1 MKNQTILEAL
11 SERILVI
18 DGAMGTQ
25 LQERQLTADDFGGA
39 EYEGCN
45 EYLVITRPD
54 VIEDVH
60 RAYLAAGADIVESNS
75 FGSTDIVL
83 AEYGLQDQVFELNRQ
98 AVLIARRACD
108 AFSTPEKP
116 RWVAGSMGPTTR
128 TISVTGGVTFPQ
140 LVEAF
145 RGQTLG
151 LLAGGVDLLLL
162 ETAQDT
168 LNLKAAA
175 EGIRLAFEVSGQRVP
190 LMISGT
196 IEATGTMLAGQGVEA
211 LYTSLAHLEDNLGL
225 ISIGLNCATG
235 PEFMT
240 DHLRTLSELACCHVS
255 VYPNA
260 GLPDENGCYAET
272 PDTLAAKLSRFVDE
286 GWLNI
291 VGGCCGTTP
300 AHIAAI
306 ARMVEGKA
314 PRRPATLRRRVVS
327 GIEAFVVEGDA
338 RPVLVGERINV
349 IGSRKFKNMIV
360 AEKFEEGS
368 EIARDQ
374 VKCGAQVIDVCVSN
388 PDRDEAADMTQLLA
402 FLPRKV
408 RVPVMIDSTD
418 CKVMELA
425 LQRLQGKCLINSINL
440 EDGEGRF
447 ASVAALLR
455 QYGGAVVVGCI
466 DEDRQNGMAVT
477 RERKLEIARRSY
489 HLLTEKYGIR
499 PEDLIFDPL
508 VFPVGSG
515 DANYIGSATETI
527 EGVRLITEAF
537 PQCSTILGISNV
549 SFGLPQ
555 AGREVLNSVFLHH
568 CVKAGLTYAIVNTEK
583 LERYATIPAEEL
595 ALAEDMIFW
604 RGDDPVAAFAAAFR
618 DKKPATHA
626 PAAELPLDERL
637 PLYIIEGTKNGLTAD
652 LDALLLRGDRP
663 LEIINGPLMAGM
675 AEVGRLF
682 NDNQLIVA
690 EVLQSAEAMKAAVTH
705 LQPYLEKNET
715 SCKGKM
721 LLATVKG
728 DVHDIG
734 KNLVEIILSNNGF
747 DVINLGIKV
756 GPEEL
761 IEAARREQPDFIGL
775 SGLLVKSAL
784 QMVTTAA
791 DLKAAGISV
800 PLMVGGAALSRTFA
814 DTRIAPEYGGPVL
827 YAKEAMTG
835 LELANRLSDPVER
848 VALLEEVAERQ
859 RVGGVGR
866 VGRVGGVG
874 GVDPTDQSDPTD
886 PTDPT
891 DQLSPPDFEPHV
903 LRDIPLSEISPYLNR
918 QMLYTKHLG
927 LTGSVEKLLAAG
939 DAKAT
944 RLHETVEAMLE
955 RVGRERLI
963 NPQALYRFYPA
974 NSDGND
980 LILFD
985 PSGSGDEAM
994 RFSFPRQAGGER
1006 LCVADFV
1013 RPLASGERDSLAL
1026 FVGSCG
1032 LGIREKAEAMKVAGD
1047 YLDSHLLQALALEMA
1062 EATAEFLHK
1071 RIRTSWGIVDDA
1083 ALSMK
1088 QIFDA
1093 EYQGIRVSF
1102 GYPACPELSDQ
1113 QKLFQL
1119 LKPEQLGV
1127 QLTDGDMMDPE
1138 ASVSALVFHHP
1149 GGRYFDVS
1157 R

>member
-1 MKNQTILEAL
+1 MTQNILEAL
-11 SERILVI
+11 AERILVI

-25 LQERQLTADDFGGA
+25 LQTYNLTADDFGGA

-45 EYLVITRPD
+45 EHLTLIRPD
-54 VIEDVH
+54 VIEGVH
-60 RAYLAAGADIVESNS
+60 RAYLAAGADIVETNT
-75 FGSTDIVL
+75 FGATDIVL

-98 AVLIARRACD
+98 AVLIARRACAD
-108 AFSTPEKP
+108 FATPEKP
-116 RWVAGSMGPTTR
+116 RWVAASMGPTTR
-128 TISVTGGVTFPQ
+128 TISVTGGVTFDQ
-140 LVEAF
+140 LVQAF

-175 EGIRLAFEVSGQRVP
+175 EGIRLAFAESGQRVP

-196 IEATGTMLAGQGVEA
+196 IEPTGTMLAGQGVEA
-211 LYTSLAHLEDNLGL
+211 LYVSLAHLEDSLGL

-240 DHLRTLSELACCHVS
+240 DHLRTLSELANCHVS

-260 GLPDENGCYAET
+260 GLPDENGNYAES
-272 PDTLAAKLSRFVDE
+272 PDSLAAKLSRFVDE

-306 ARMVEGKA
+306 SRMVAGKP
-314 PRRPATLRRRVVS
+314 PRRPAAIRRRVVS
-327 GIEAFVVEGDA
+327 GIESLVIENDA
-338 RPVLVGERINV
+338 RPLLVGERTNV

-360 AEKFEEGS
+360 AERFEEGA

-374 VKCGAQVIDVCVSN
+374 VKNGAQVIDICVAN
-388 PDRDEAADMTQLLA
+388 PDRNESSDMTRILE

-408 RVPVMIDSTD
+408 RAPIMIDSTD
-418 CKVMELA
+418 PQVMELA
-425 LQRLQGKCLINSINL
+425 LQRLQGKCLFNSINL
-440 EDGEGRF
+440 EDGESRF
-447 ASVAALLR
+447 AQVSDLIHR
-455 QYGGAVVVGCI
+455 YGGAVVVGCI
-466 DEDRQNGMAVT
+466 DEDPQHGMAVS
-477 RERKLEIARRSY
+477 RERKLAVARRSY
-489 HLLTEKYGIR
+489 DLLVNKYGLR

-515 DANYIGSATETI
+515 DAAYIGSAVETI
-527 EGVRLITEAF
+527 EGVRLITEEF
-537 PQCSTILGISNV
+537 PDCSTILGISNV

-555 AGREVLNSVFLHH
+555 PGREVLNAVFIHH
-568 CVKAGLTYAIVNTEK
+568 CVKAGLTYAIVNTEN
-583 LERYATIPAEEL
+583 LERYASIHPDEL
-595 ALAEDMIFW
+595 RLAEDLIFW
-604 RGDDPVAAFAAAFR
+604 RGEDPVAVFAAAFR
-618 DKKPATHA
+618 DKKPASHA

-637 PLYIIEGTKNGLTAD
+637 SLYIVEGVKNGLTAD
-652 LDALLLRGDRP
+652 LDAALARGDRP
-663 LEIINGPLMAGM
+663 LDIINGPLMAGM

-690 EVLQSAEAMKAAVTH
+690 EVLQSAEAMKAAVAH
-705 LQPYLEKNET
+705 LQQYLEKGE
-715 SCKGKM
+715 SSSKGKM

-747 DVINLGIKV
+747 EVVNLGIKV
-756 GPEEL
+756 GSETL

-791 DLKAAGISV
+791 DLKEAGIKV
-800 PLMVGGAALSRTFA
+800 PLMVGGAALSRNFA
-814 DTRIAPEYGGPVL
+814 DSRIAPAYGAPVL
-827 YAKEAMTG
+827 YAKDAMAG
-835 LELANRLSDPVER
+835 LELANRLFEPAER
-848 VALLEEVAERQ
+848 ATLLEELAQRQQAAVANRQ
-859 RVGGVGR
+859 TSLTS
-866 VGRVGGVG
+866 
-874 GVDPTDQSDPTD
+874 PTGQTSQNS
-886 PTDPT
+886 
-891 DQLSPPDFEPHV
+891 QLPEAPILQPPDFEKHI
-903 LRDIPLSEISPYLNR
+903 LRDIPLKQVLPFLNR

-927 LTGSVEKLLAAG
+927 LIGSVEKLLAAG
-939 DAKAT
+939 DEKALK
-944 RLHETVEAMLE
+944 LHGAVEEMLARIE
-955 RVGRERLI
+955 REGLI
-963 NPQALYRFYPA
+963 KPQALYRFYPV
-974 NSDGND
+974 NSEWNE

-985 PSGSGDEAM
+985 PSDQGSETM
-994 RFSFPRQAGGER
+994 RITFPRQAGGEQ

-1013 RPLASGERDSLAL
+1013 RPGAGALRDNMAL
-1026 FVGSCG
+1026 FVVSCG
-1032 LGIREKAEAMKVAGD
+1032 MGVRERSEAMKEAGD
-1047 YLDSHLLQALALEMA
+1047 YLNSHLLQALAIELA

-1071 RIRTSWGIVDDA
+1071 RIRTSWGIIDDP
-1083 ALSMK
+1083 ALGLK
-1088 QIFDA
+1088 QLFNA
-1093 EYQGIRVSF
+1093 EYHGIRVSF

-1113 QKLFQL
+1113 QKLFRL
-1119 LKPEQLGV
+1119 LEPEAIGV

-1149 GGRYFDVS
+1149 QGRYFDVS

>member
-1 MKNQTILEAL
+1 MNHSLLTAL

-25 LQERQLTADDFGGA
+25 LQSRQLTVDDFGGP

-45 EYLVITRPD
+45 EYLTFTRPD

-60 RAYLAAGADIVESNS
+60 RAYLAAGADIVESNT

-98 AVLIARRACD
+98 AAIIARRACA

-116 RWVAGSMGPTTR
+116 RWAAGSMGPTTR
-128 TISVTGGVTFPQ
+128 TISVTGGVTFDQ
-140 LVEAF
+140 LVQAF

-151 LLAGGVDLLLL
+151 LLAGGIDLLLL

-175 EGIRLAFEVSGQRVP
+175 EGIRLAFEESGQRVP

-196 IEATGTMLAGQGVEA
+196 IEPTGTMLAGQGVEA
-211 LYTSLAHLEDNLGL
+211 LYTSLAHLEESLGL

-260 GLPDENGCYAET
+260 GLPDENGCYAES
-272 PDTLAAKLSRFVDE
+272 PDSLAAKLSRFVDE

-306 ARMVEGKA
+306 AKMVAGRA

-327 GIEAFVVEGDA
+327 GIEALVIEDDA
-338 RPVLVGERINV
+338 RPVLVGERTNV

-360 AEKFEEGS
+360 AERFEEGA

-374 VKCGAQVIDVCVSN
+374 VKGGAQVIDICVAN
-388 PDRDEAADMTQLLA
+388 PDRDEASDMTRILE

-408 RVPVMIDSTD
+408 RAPIMIDSTD
-418 CKVMELA
+418 TKVVELA
-425 LQRLQGKCLINSINL
+425 LQRLQGKCLFNSINL
-440 EDGEGRF
+440 EDGEERF
-447 ASVAALLR
+447 AQVSDLIHR
-455 QYGGAVVVGCI
+455 YGGSVVVGCI
-466 DEDRQNGMAVT
+466 DEDPQHGMAVT
-477 RERKLEIARRSY
+477 RERKLAVAKRSY
-489 HLLTEKYGIR
+489 DLLVNKYGLR

-515 DANYIGSATETI
+515 DAAYIGSAVETI
-527 EGVRLITEAF
+527 EGVRLITEEF
-537 PQCSTILGISNV
+537 PLCSTILGISNV

-555 AGREVLNSVFLHH
+555 AGREVLNAVFIHH
-568 CVKAGLTYAIVNTEK
+568 CVKAGLTYAIVNTEN
-583 LERYATIPAEEL
+583 LERYASIHPEEL
-595 ALAEDMIFW
+595 RLADDLIFW
-604 RGDDPVAAFAAAFR
+604 RGADPVAAFAAAFR
-618 DKKPATHA
+618 DKKPVSHA

-637 PLYIIEGTKNGLTAD
+637 PLYIIDGVKNGLTAD
-652 LDALLLRGDRP
+652 LDAALERGDRP
-663 LEIINGPLMAGM
+663 LDIINGPLMAGM

-690 EVLQSAEAMKAAVTH
+690 EVLQSAEAMKAAVAH
-705 LQPYLEKNET
+705 LQQYLEKGET
-715 SCKGKM
+715 SSKGKM

-747 DVINLGIKV
+747 EVINLGIKV
-756 GPEEL
+756 GPEAL

-784 QMVTTAA
+784 QMITTAA
-791 DLKAAGISV
+791 DLKAAGINV
-800 PLMVGGAALSRTFA
+800 PLMVGGAALSRNFA
-814 DTRIAPEYGGPVL
+814 DSRIAPAYGAPVL
-827 YAKEAMTG
+827 YAKDAMAG
-835 LELANRLSDPVER
+835 LELANRLFDPVER
-848 VALLEEVAERQ
+848 PLLLAELAQRQ
-859 RVGGVGR
+859 QTAATGNAAPAAAVPAGGA
-866 VGRVGGVG
+866 
-874 GVDPTDQSDPTD
+874 SDVRSTVRYDAPLL
-886 PTDPT
+886 PA
-891 DQLSPPDFEPHV
+891 PDFDSHI
-903 LRDIPLSEISPYLNR
+903 LRDIPLKQVIPYLNR
-918 QMLYTKHLG
+918 QMLYTKHMG
-927 LTGSVEKLLAAG
+927 LIGSVEKLLAAG
-939 DAKAT
+939 DEKALK
-944 RLHETVEAMLE
+944 LHGAVEGMLARAE
-955 RVGRERLI
+955 REGLI
-963 NPQALYRFYPA
+963 RPQALYRFYPA
-974 NSDGND
+974 NSQGND

-985 PSGSGDEAM
+985 PANPEREIERIA
-994 RFSFPRQAGGER
+994 FPRQAAGER

-1013 RPLASGERDSLAL
+1013 RPLSGGVRDNLAL
-1026 FVGSCG
+1026 FVVTCG
-1032 LGIREKAEAMKVAGD
+1032 RGVRTTSEEMKGGGE
-1047 YLDSHLLQALALEMA
+1047 YLDSHLLQALALELA

-1071 RIRTSWGIVDDA
+1071 RVRTSWGIVDDP

-1088 QIFDA
+1088 QLFGA
-1093 EYQGIRVSF
+1093 EYHGIRVSF

-1113 QKLFQL
+1113 QKLFRL
-1119 LKPEQLGV
+1119 LGPESIGV

-1149 GGRYFDVS
+1149 QGRYFDVS

>member
-1 MKNQTILEAL
+1 MTQNIIAAL

-25 LQERQLTADDFGGA
+25 IQARNLTAEDFGGI

-45 EYLVITRPD
+45 EYLTITRPD

-60 RAYLAAGADIVESNS
+60 RAYLAAGADIIESNS

-98 AVLIARRACD
+98 AAMIARRACD
-108 AFSTPEKP
+108 AFATPGKP

-128 TISVTGGVTFPQ
+128 TISVTGGVTFTQ
-140 LVEAF
+140 LVQAF
-145 RGQTLG
+145 RGQALG
-151 LLAGGVDLLLL
+151 LLAGGVDLMLL

-175 EGIRLAFEVSGQRVP
+175 EGIRLAFDESGQQVP

-211 LYTSLAHLEDNLGL
+211 LYTSLAHLEDSLGL

-260 GLPDENGCYAET
+260 GLPDENGTYAES
-272 PDTLAAKLSRFVDE
+272 PASLAAKLSRFVDE

-306 ARMVEGKA
+306 ADMVSGKA
-314 PRRPATLRRRVVS
+314 PRRPSAVRRRVVS
-327 GIEAFVVEGDA
+327 GIEALTVEEDA
-338 RPVLVGERINV
+338 RPLLVGERTNV
-349 IGSRKFKNMIV
+349 IGSRSFKNMIV
-360 AEKFEEGS
+360 AERFEEGA

-374 VKCGAQVIDVCVSN
+374 VKGGAQVIDVCVAN
-388 PDRDEAADMTQLLA
+388 PDRDEAADMTRLLE
-402 FLPRKV
+402 FVPRKV
-408 RVPVMIDSTD
+408 RAPIMIDSTD
-418 CKVMELA
+418 PQVTELA

-440 EDGEGRF
+440 EDGEGKF
-447 ASVAALLR
+447 AQVSALLHR
-455 QYGGAVVVGCI
+455 YGGAVVVGCI
-466 DEDRQNGMAVT
+466 DEDPQHGMAVT
-477 RERKLEIARRSY
+477 RERKLAVARRSY
-489 HLLTEKYGIR
+489 DLLVNTYRLR

-515 DANYIGSATETI
+515 DAAYVGSAVETI
-527 EGVRLITEAF
+527 EGVRLITQEF
-537 PQCSTILGISNV
+537 PRCSTILGISNV

-555 AGREVLNSVFLHH
+555 AGREVLNAVFIYH
-568 CVKAGLTYAIVNTEK
+568 CVRAGLTYAIVNTEK
-583 LERYATIPAEEL
+583 LERYASIPPEEL
-595 ALAEDMIFW
+595 RLAEDLIFW

-618 DKKPATHA
+618 GKLKTVHA
-626 PAAELPLDERL
+626 PAADLPLEERL
-637 PLYIIEGTKNGLTAD
+637 ARYIVEGIKNGLTDD
-652 LDALLLRGDRP
+652 LDAVLARGDRP
-663 LEIINGPLMAGM
+663 LDIINGPLMSGM

-690 EVLQSAEAMKAAVTH
+690 EVLQSAEAMKTAVAH
-705 LQPYLEKNET
+705 LQPYLEKGE
-715 SCKGKM
+715 SSSKGKM

-747 DVINLGIKV
+747 QVVNLGIKV
-756 GPEEL
+756 GPEAL

-784 QMVTTAA
+784 QMETTAA
-791 DLKAAGISV
+791 DLKAAGIIV
-800 PLMVGGAALSRTFA
+800 PLMVGGAALSRNFA
-814 DTRIAPEYGGPVL
+814 DNRIAPAYGAPVL
-827 YAKEAMTG
+827 YAKDAMAG
-835 LELANRLSDPVER
+835 LELANRLFDPAER
-848 VALLEEVAERQ
+848 ELLLAETALRQQGTVAEKPATPAAAPATS
-859 RVGGVGR
+859 GGSSLNY
-866 VGRVGGVG
+866 
-874 GVDPTDQSDPTD
+874 DQPV
-886 PTDPT
+886 
-891 DQLSPPDFEPHV
+891 LAPPDFERHI
-903 LRDIPLSEISPYLNR
+903 LRDIPLKQVIPFLNR

-927 LTGSVEKLLAAG
+927 LVGSVEKLLATG
-939 DAKAT
+939 DDKAVK
-944 RLHETVEAMLE
+944 LHATVEEMLA
-955 RVGRERLI
+955 RVDREGLI
-963 NPQALYRFYPA
+963 QPQALYRFYPA

-985 PSGSGDEAM
+985 SAHSEQVSM
-994 RFSFPRQAGGER
+994 RISFPRQAAGER

-1013 RPLASGERDSLAL
+1013 RPASGGVLDNMAL
-1026 FVGSCG
+1026 FVVTCG
-1032 LGIREKAEAMKVAGD
+1032 RGVREKAEAMKEAGD
-1047 YLDSHLLQALALEMA
+1047 YLNSHLLQALALELA

-1071 RIRTSWGIVDDA
+1071 RIRTSWGIVDDP
-1083 ALSMK
+1083 ALTMK
-1088 QIFDA
+1088 QLLSAD
-1093 EYQGIRVSF
+1093 YHGIRVSF
-1102 GYPACPELSDQ
+1102 GYPACPELADQ
-1113 QKLFQL
+1113 QKLFRL
-1119 LKPEQLGV
+1119 LEPEVIGV
-1127 QLTDGDMMDPE
+1127 HLTEGDMMDPE

-1149 GGRYFDVS
+1149 QGRYFDVS

>member
-1 MKNQTILEAL
+1 MTQNILEAL
-11 SERILVI
+11 AERILVI

-25 LQERQLTADDFGGA
+25 LQTYNLTADDFGGA

-45 EYLVITRPD
+45 EHLTLIRPD
-54 VIEDVH
+54 VIEGVH
-60 RAYLAAGADIVESNS
+60 RAYLAAGADIVETNT
-75 FGSTDIVL
+75 FGATDIVL

-98 AVLIARRACD
+98 AVLIARRACAD
-108 AFSTPEKP
+108 FATPEKP
-116 RWVAGSMGPTTR
+116 RWVAASMGPTTR
-128 TISVTGGVTFPQ
+128 TISVTGGVTFDQ
-140 LVEAF
+140 LVQAF

-175 EGIRLAFEVSGQRVP
+175 EGIRLAFAESGQRVP

-196 IEATGTMLAGQGVEA
+196 IEPTGTMLAGQGVEA
-211 LYTSLAHLEDNLGL
+211 LYVSLAHLEDSLGL

-240 DHLRTLSELACCHVS
+240 DHLRTLSELANCHVS

-260 GLPDENGCYAET
+260 GLPDENGNYAES
-272 PDTLAAKLSRFVDE
+272 PDSLAAKLSRFVDE

-306 ARMVEGKA
+306 SRMVAGKP
-314 PRRPATLRRRVVS
+314 PRRPAAIRRRVVS
-327 GIEAFVVEGDA
+327 GIESLVIENDA
-338 RPVLVGERINV
+338 RPLLVGERTNV

-360 AEKFEEGS
+360 AERFEEGA

-374 VKCGAQVIDVCVSN
+374 VKNGAQVIDICVAN
-388 PDRDEAADMTQLLA
+388 PDRNESSDMTRILE

-408 RVPVMIDSTD
+408 RAPIMIDSTD
-418 CKVMELA
+418 PQVMELA
-425 LQRLQGKCLINSINL
+425 LQRLQGKCLFNSINL

-447 ASVAALLR
+447 AQVSDLINR
-455 QYGGAVVVGCI
+455 YGGAVVVGCI
-466 DEDRQNGMAVT
+466 DEDPLHGMAVS
-477 RERKLEIARRSY
+477 RERKLAVARRSY
-489 HLLTEKYGIR
+489 DLLVNKYGLR

-515 DANYIGSATETI
+515 DAAYIGSAVETI
-527 EGVRLITEAF
+527 EGVRLITEEF
-537 PQCSTILGISNV
+537 PDCSTILGISNV

-555 AGREVLNSVFLHH
+555 AGREVLNAVFIHH
-568 CVKAGLTYAIVNTEK
+568 CVKAGLTYAIVNTEN
-583 LERYATIPAEEL
+583 LQRYASIHPDEL
-595 ALAEDMIFW
+595 RLAEDLIFW
-604 RGDDPVAAFAAAFR
+604 RGEDQVAAFAAAFR
-618 DKKPATHA
+618 DKKPVSHA
-626 PAAELPLDERL
+626 PATELPLDERL
-637 PLYIIEGTKNGLTAD
+637 PLYIVEGVKNGLTAD
-652 LDALLLRGDRP
+652 LDAALSSGDRP
-663 LEIINGPLMAGM
+663 LDIINGPLMAGM

-690 EVLQSAEAMKAAVTH
+690 EVLQSAEAMKAAVAH
-705 LQPYLEKNET
+705 LQQYLEKGE
-715 SCKGKM
+715 SSSKGKM

-747 DVINLGIKV
+747 EVVNLGIKV
-756 GPEEL
+756 GPEAL

-791 DLKAAGISV
+791 DLKEAGINV
-800 PLMVGGAALSRTFA
+800 PLMVGGAALSRNFA
-814 DTRIAPEYGGPVL
+814 DSRIAPAYGAPVL
-827 YAKEAMTG
+827 YAKDAMAG
-835 LELANRLSDPVER
+835 LELANRLFEPAER
-848 VALLEEVAERQ
+848 ATLLEELAQRQQAAVANRQ
-859 RVGGVGR
+859 TSLTS
-866 VGRVGGVG
+866 
-874 GVDPTDQSDPTD
+874 PTGQTSQNS
-886 PTDPT
+886 
-891 DQLSPPDFEPHV
+891 QLPEAPILQPPDFEKHI
-903 LRDIPLSEISPYLNR
+903 LRDIPLKQVLPFLNR

-927 LTGSVEKLLAAG
+927 LIGSVEKLLAAG
-939 DAKAT
+939 DEKALK
-944 RLHETVEAMLE
+944 LHGAVEEMLARIE
-955 RVGRERLI
+955 REGLI
-963 NPQALYRFYPA
+963 KPQALYRFYPV
-974 NSDGND
+974 NSEWNE

-985 PSGSGDEAM
+985 PSDQGSETM
-994 RFSFPRQAGGER
+994 RITFPRQAGGEQ

-1013 RPLASGERDSLAL
+1013 RPGAGALRDNMAL
-1026 FVGSCG
+1026 FVVSCG
-1032 LGIREKAEAMKVAGD
+1032 MGVRERSEAMKEAGD
-1047 YLDSHLLQALALEMA
+1047 YLNSHLLQALAIELA

-1071 RIRTSWGIVDDA
+1071 RIRTSWGIIDDP
-1083 ALSMK
+1083 ALGLK
-1088 QIFDA
+1088 QLFNA
-1093 EYQGIRVSF
+1093 EYHGIRVSF

-1113 QKLFQL
+1113 QKLFRL
-1119 LKPEQLGV
+1119 LEPEAIGV

-1149 GGRYFDVS
+1149 QGRYFDVS

>member
-1 MKNQTILEAL
+1 MNQSIQAAL

-25 LQERQLTADDFGGA
+25 LQDRHLTAEDFGGPQF
-39 EYEGCN
+39 EGCN

-83 AEYGLQDQVFELNRQ
+83 AEYGLQDHVFELNRQ
-98 AVLIARRACD
+98 AALIARRACD
-108 AFSTPEKP
+108 AFSTPDKP

-128 TISVTGGVTFPQ
+128 TISVTGGVTFAQ

-175 EGIRLAFEVSGQRVP
+175 EGIRIAFEESGQNVP

-196 IEATGTMLAGQGVEA
+196 IEPTGTMLAGQGVEA
-211 LYTSLAHLEDNLGL
+211 LYTSLAHLEDSLGL

-240 DHLRTLSELACCHVS
+240 DHLRTLSELACCHIS

-260 GLPDENGCYAET
+260 GLPDEDGHYAES
-272 PDTLAAKLSRFVDE
+272 PDSLAAKLSRFVDE

-306 ARMVEGKA
+306 ARMVDGRQ
-314 PRRPATLRRRVVS
+314 PRRPSTVRRRTVS
-327 GIEAFVVEGDA
+327 GIEALCIEDDA
-338 RPVLVGERINV
+338 RPVLVGERTNV
-349 IGSRKFKNMIV
+349 IGSRKFKNMII
-360 AEKFEEGS
+360 AEKFEEGA

-374 VKCGAQVIDVCVSN
+374 IKGGAQVIDVCVAN

-408 RVPVMIDSTD
+408 RAPIMIDSTD
-418 CKVMELA
+418 ARVTELA
-425 LQRLQGKCLINSINL
+425 LQRLQGKCLLNSINL
-440 EDGEGRF
+440 EDGEERF
-447 ASVAALLR
+447 AQIAPLLR
-455 QYGGAVVVGCI
+455 HYGGAVVVGCI
-466 DEDRQNGMAVT
+466 DEDPQHGMAVT
-477 RERKLEIARRSY
+477 RERKLAVARRSY
-489 HLLTEKYGIR
+489 DLLTGTYGLR

-515 DANYIGSATETI
+515 DANYIGSARETI
-527 EGVRLITEAF
+527 EGVRLIAEAF
-537 PQCSTILGISNV
+537 PESNTILGISNV
-549 SFGLPQ
+549 SFGLPP
-555 AGREVLNSVFLHH
+555 AGREVLNAVFLHH

-583 LERYATIPAEEL
+583 LERYASIPDAERI
-595 ALAEDMIFW
+595 LAEDLIFW

-618 DKKPATHA
+618 DKKPVSHA
-626 PAAELPLDERL
+626 PTAELPLDDRV

-652 LDALLLRGDRP
+652 LDALLARGDKP

-690 EVLQSAEAMKAAVTH
+690 EVLQSAEAMKAAVAH
-705 LQPYLEKNET
+705 LEPRLEKNES

-747 DVINLGIKV
+747 KVINLGIKV
-756 GPEEL
+756 GPEAL
-761 IEAARREQPDFIGL
+761 IEAARQEQPDFIGL

-784 QMVTTAA
+784 QMAITAA

-800 PLMVGGAALSRTFA
+800 PLMVGGAALSRMFA

-827 YAKEAMTG
+827 YAKEAMSG
-835 LELANRLSDPVER
+835 LELANRLSNPTER
-848 VALLEEVAERQ
+848 GTLLEEVNQSQKAAVAAREARAPIPVAGAAQ
-859 RVGGVGR
+859 TGRSALRV
-866 VGRVGGVG
+866 
-874 GVDPTDQSDPTD
+874 DTEIPAA
-886 PTDPT
+886 
-891 DQLSPPDFEPHV
+891 PDYEPH
-903 LRDIPLSEISPYLNR
+903 LLKDIPLAHIVPYLNR

-939 DAKAT
+939 DPKALK
-944 RLHETVEAMLE
+944 LHEAVNGMLE
-955 RVGRERLI
+955 RVERKGLI
-963 NPQALYRFYPA
+963 RPQALYRFYPA
-974 NSDGND
+974 NSDGNN

-985 PSGSGDEAM
+985 PAGSGAEVM
-994 RFSFPRQAGGER
+994 RFSFPRQSGGER

-1013 RPLASGERDSLAL
+1013 RPLDSGEQDNFAL
-1026 FVGSCG
+1026 FVVSCG
-1032 LGIREKAEAMKVAGD
+1032 QGVRETAEALKNAGE
-1047 YLDSHLLQALALEMA
+1047 YLDSHLLQALALESA

-1071 RIRTSWGIVDDA
+1071 RIRTSWGIVDDP

-1088 QIFDA
+1088 QLFNAD
-1093 EYQGIRVSF
+1093 YHGIRVSF

-1113 QKLFQL
+1113 EKLFQL
-1119 LKPEQLGV
+1119 LKPEQINV
-1127 QLTDGDMMDPE
+1127 QLTEGDMMDPE

-1149 GGRYFDVS
+1149 QGRYFDVL

>member
-1 MKNQTILEAL
+1 MTQSILTAL
-11 SERILVI
+11 AERILVI

-25 LQERQLTADDFGGA
+25 IQARNLTAADFGGA

-45 EYLVITRPD
+45 EYLTITRPD

-83 AEYGLQDQVFELNRQ
+83 AEYGLQDRVFELNRQ
-98 AVLIARRACD
+98 AVQVARRACD
-108 AFSTPEKP
+108 AFSTPDKP

-128 TISVTGGVTFPQ
+128 TISVTGGVTFDQ
-140 LVEAF
+140 LVQAF

-175 EGIRLAFEVSGQRVP
+175 EGIRLAFEESGQRVP

-211 LYTSLAHLEDNLGL
+211 LYTSLAHLEDHLGL

-240 DHLRTLSELACCHVS
+240 DHLRTLSDLASCHIS

-260 GLPDENGCYAET
+260 GLPDENGNYAES
-272 PDTLAAKLSRFVDE
+272 PASLAAKLSRFVDE

-306 ARMVEGKA
+306 ADMVAGRA
-314 PRRPATLRRRVVS
+314 PRRPSALRRRAVS
-327 GIEAFVVEGDA
+327 GIEALTVEEDA
-338 RPVLVGERINV
+338 RPLLVGERTNV

-360 AEKFEEGS
+360 AERFEEGA

-374 VKCGAQVIDVCVSN
+374 VRGGAQVIDVCVAN
-388 PDRDEAADMTQLLA
+388 PDRDEAADMTRLLE
-402 FLPRKV
+402 FVPRKV
-408 RVPVMIDSTD
+408 RAPIMIDSTD
-418 CKVMELA
+418 PKVTELA
-425 LQRLQGKCLINSINL
+425 LQRLQGKCLLNSINL
-440 EDGEGRF
+440 EDGEGKF
-447 ASVAALLR
+447 AVVSELLHR
-455 QYGGAVVVGCI
+455 YGGSVVVGCI
-466 DEDRQNGMAVT
+466 DEDPQHGMAVT
-477 RERKLEIARRSY
+477 RERKLAVARRSY
-489 HLLTEKYGIR
+489 DLLVNKYGLR

-515 DANYIGSATETI
+515 DAAYIGSAVETI
-527 EGVRLITEAF
+527 EGVRLITQEF
-537 PQCSTILGISNV
+537 PESSTILGISNV

-555 AGREVLNSVFLHH
+555 AGREVLNAVFIHH

-583 LERYATIPAEEL
+583 LERYASIPPEEL
-595 ALAEDMIFW
+595 KLAEDLIFW
-604 RGDDPVAAFAAAFR
+604 SGDDPVAAFAAAFR
-618 DKKPATHA
+618 DKQQAVRA
-626 PAAELPLDERL
+626 PAADLPLDERL
-637 PLYIIEGTKNGLTAD
+637 SRYIVEGIKNGLTYD
-652 LDALLLRGDRP
+652 LDTVLARGDKP
-663 LEIINGPLMAGM
+663 LDIINGPLMAGM

-690 EVLQSAEAMKAAVTH
+690 EVLQSAEAMKAAVAH
-705 LQPYLEKNET
+705 LQPHLEKGE
-715 SCKGKM
+715 SSSKGKM

-747 DVINLGIKV
+747 DVVNLGIKV
-756 GPEEL
+756 GSETL

-784 QMVTTAA
+784 QMETTAA
-791 DLKAAGISV
+791 DLKAAGITV
-800 PLMVGGAALSRTFA
+800 PLMVGGAALSRAFA
-814 DTRIAPEYGGPVL
+814 DSRIAPAYGAPVL
-827 YAKEAMTG
+827 YAKDAMAG
-835 LELANRLSDPVER
+835 LELAGRLFDP
-848 VALLEEVAERQ
+848 AERELLLAETIQ
-859 RVGGVGR
+859 RQQGTPIVKTVGTSTVSTA
-866 VGRVGGVG
+866 GGSSL
-874 GVDPTDQSDPTD
+874 TYDQPV
-886 PTDPT
+886 
-891 DQLSPPDFEPHV
+891 LAPPDFEPHI
-903 LRDIPLSEISPYLNR
+903 LRDIPLKQVIPFLNR

-939 DAKAT
+939 DEKAVK
-944 RLHETVEAMLE
+944 LHTTVEEMLARVE
-955 RVGRERLI
+955 REGLI
-963 NPQALYRFYPA
+963 RPQALYRFYPA
-974 NSDGND
+974 GSAGNE
-980 LILFD
+980 LILHD
-985 PSGSGDEAM
+985 GTAETM
-994 RFSFPRQAGGER
+994 RIGFPRQAGGDR

-1013 RPLASGERDSLAL
+1013 RPLSAGERDNMAL
-1026 FVGSCG
+1026 FVVTCG
-1032 LGIREKAEAMKVAGD
+1032 RGVREKAEEMKEAGD
-1047 YLDSHLLQALALEMA
+1047 YLNSHLLQALALELA

-1071 RIRTSWGIVDDA
+1071 RIRTSCGIVDDP
-1083 ALSMK
+1083 ALTMK
-1088 QIFDA
+1088 QIFNA
-1093 EYQGIRVSF
+1093 EYRGIRVSF

-1113 QKLFQL
+1113 RKLFAL
-1119 LKPEQLGV
+1119 LEPETIGV
-1127 QLTDGDMMDPE
+1127 RLTDGDMMDPE
-1138 ASVSALVFHHP
+1138 ASVSALVFQHP
-1149 GGRYFDVS
+1149 QGRYFDVT

>member
-1 MKNQTILEAL
+1 MNHSLLTAL

-25 LQERQLTADDFGGA
+25 LQSRQLTVDDFGGP

-45 EYLVITRPD
+45 EYLTFTRPD

-60 RAYLAAGADIVESNS
+60 RAYLAAGADIVESNT

-98 AVLIARRACD
+98 AAIIARRACA

-116 RWVAGSMGPTTR
+116 RWAAGSMGPTTR
-128 TISVTGGVTFPQ
+128 TISVTGGVTFDQ
-140 LVEAF
+140 LVQAF

-151 LLAGGVDLLLL
+151 LLAGGIDLLLL

-175 EGIRLAFEVSGQRVP
+175 EGIRLAFEESGQRVP

-196 IEATGTMLAGQGVEA
+196 IEPTGTMLAGQGVEA
-211 LYTSLAHLEDNLGL
+211 LYTSLAHLEESLGL

-260 GLPDENGCYAET
+260 GLPDENGCYAES
-272 PDTLAAKLSRFVDE
+272 PDSLAAKLSRFVDE

-306 ARMVEGKA
+306 AKMVAGRA

-327 GIEAFVVEGDA
+327 GIEALVIEDDA
-338 RPVLVGERINV
+338 RPVLVGERTNV

-360 AEKFEEGS
+360 AERFEEGA

-374 VKCGAQVIDVCVSN
+374 VKGGAQVIDICVAN
-388 PDRDEAADMTQLLA
+388 PDRDEASDMTRILE

-408 RVPVMIDSTD
+408 RAPIMIDSTD
-418 CKVMELA
+418 TKVVELA
-425 LQRLQGKCLINSINL
+425 LQRLQGKCLFNSINL
-440 EDGEGRF
+440 EDGEERF
-447 ASVAALLR
+447 AQVSDLIHR
-455 QYGGAVVVGCI
+455 YGGSVVVGCI
-466 DEDRQNGMAVT
+466 DEDPQHGMAVT
-477 RERKLEIARRSY
+477 RERKLAVAKRSY
-489 HLLTEKYGIR
+489 DLLVNKYGLR

-515 DANYIGSATETI
+515 DAAYIGSAVETI
-527 EGVRLITEAF
+527 EGVRLITEEF
-537 PQCSTILGISNV
+537 PLCSTILGISNV

-555 AGREVLNSVFLHH
+555 AGREVLNAVFIHH
-568 CVKAGLTYAIVNTEK
+568 CVKAGLTYAIVNTEN
-583 LERYATIPAEEL
+583 LERYASIHPEEL
-595 ALAEDMIFW
+595 RLADDLIFW
-604 RGDDPVAAFAAAFR
+604 RGADPVAAFAAAFR
-618 DKKPATHA
+618 DKKPVSHA

-637 PLYIIEGTKNGLTAD
+637 PLYIIDGVKNGLTAD
-652 LDALLLRGDRP
+652 LDAALERGDRP
-663 LEIINGPLMAGM
+663 LDIINGPLMAGM

-690 EVLQSAEAMKAAVTH
+690 EVLQSAEAMKAAVAH
-705 LQPYLEKNET
+705 LQQYLEKGET
-715 SCKGKM
+715 SSKGKM

-747 DVINLGIKV
+747 EVINLGIKV
-756 GPEEL
+756 GPEAL

-784 QMVTTAA
+784 QMITTAA
-791 DLKAAGISV
+791 DLKAAGINV

-814 DTRIAPEYGGPVL
+814 DSRIAPAYGAPVL
-827 YAKEAMTG
+827 YAKDAMAG
-835 LELANRLSDPVER
+835 LELANRLFDPIERPLLLAELVQRQQTAATGNAAPAAAVPAGGASDVRSTVRYDAP
-848 VALLEEVAERQ
+848 LLPA
-859 RVGGVGR
+859 
-866 VGRVGGVG
+866 
-874 GVDPTDQSDPTD
+874 
-886 PTDPT
+886 
-891 DQLSPPDFEPHV
+891 PDFDSHI
-903 LRDIPLSEISPYLNR
+903 LRDIPLKQVIPYLNR
-918 QMLYTKHLG
+918 QMLYTKHMG
-927 LTGSVEKLLAAG
+927 LIGSVEKLLAAG
-939 DAKAT
+939 DEKALK
-944 RLHETVEAMLE
+944 LHGAVEGMLARAE
-955 RVGRERLI
+955 REGLI
-963 NPQALYRFYPA
+963 RPQALYRFYPA
-974 NSDGND
+974 NSQGND

-985 PSGSGDEAM
+985 PANPEREIERIA
-994 RFSFPRQAGGER
+994 FPRQAAGER

-1013 RPLASGERDSLAL
+1013 RPLSGGVRDNLAL
-1026 FVGSCG
+1026 FVVTCG
-1032 LGIREKAEAMKVAGD
+1032 RGVRATSEEMKGGGE
-1047 YLDSHLLQALALEMA
+1047 YLDSHLLQALALELA

-1071 RIRTSWGIVDDA
+1071 RVRTSWGIVDDP

-1088 QIFDA
+1088 QLFGA
-1093 EYQGIRVSF
+1093 EYHGIRVSF

-1113 QKLFQL
+1113 QKLFRL
-1119 LKPEQLGV
+1119 LGPESIGV

-1149 GGRYFDVS
+1149 QGRYFDVS

>member
-1 MKNQTILEAL
+1 MNQSILAAL
-11 SERILVI
+11 AERILVI

-25 LQERQLTADDFGGA
+25 LQARNLTAEDFGGA

-45 EYLVITRPD
+45 EYLVLTRPD

-83 AEYGLQDQVFELNRQ
+83 AEYGLQDRVFELNRQ
-98 AVLIARRACD
+98 AALIARRACD
-108 AFSTPEKP
+108 EFSTPDKP

-128 TISVTGGVTFPQ
+128 TISVTGGVTFTQ
-140 LVEAF
+140 LVQAF

-175 EGIRLAFEVSGQRVP
+175 EGIRLAFAEYGQRVP

-196 IEATGTMLAGQGVEA
+196 IEPTGTMLAGQGVEA
-211 LYTSLAHLEDNLGL
+211 LYTSLAHLEDHLGL

-260 GLPDENGCYAET
+260 GLPDENGHYAES
-272 PDTLAAKLSRFVDE
+272 PDSLAAKLSRFVDE

-306 ARMVEGKA
+306 ARMIAGKP
-314 PRRPATLRRRVVS
+314 PRRPATTRRCAVA
-327 GIEAFVVEGDA
+327 GIEVLVIEDDA
-338 RPVLVGERINV
+338 RPVLVGERTNV

-360 AEKFEEGS
+360 AERFEEGA

-374 VKCGAQVIDVCVSN
+374 VKGGAQVIDVCVAN
-388 PDRDEAADMTQLLA
+388 PDRDEAADMERLLY

-408 RVPVMIDSTD
+408 RAPIMIDSTD
-418 CKVMELA
+418 PKVMELA
-425 LQRLQGKCLINSINL
+425 LQRLQGKCLFNSINL

-447 ASVAALLR
+447 ALVSELIHR
-455 QYGGAVVVGCI
+455 YGGSVVVGCI
-466 DEDRQNGMAVT
+466 DEDPQHGMAVT
-477 RERKLEIARRSY
+477 RERKLAVARRSY
-489 HLLTEKYGIR
+489 DLLVHKYGLH

-515 DANYIGSATETI
+515 DVNYIGSAVETI

-537 PQCSTILGISNV
+537 PECSTILGISNV

-555 AGREVLNSVFLHH
+555 AGRELLNAVFIHH

-583 LERYATIPAEEL
+583 LERYASIPEEEL
-595 ALAEDMIFW
+595 RLADDLIFW

-618 DKKPATHA
+618 DKKPASHA
-626 PAAELPLDERL
+626 PTAELPLDERL
-637 PLYIIEGTKNGLTAD
+637 PLYIVEGIKNGLTAD
-652 LDALLLRGDRP
+652 LDALLTRGDKP

-690 EVLQSAEAMKAAVTH
+690 EVLQSAEAMKAAVAH
-705 LQPYLEKNET
+705 LEPHLVKVE
-715 SCKGKM
+715 SSSKGKM

-747 DVINLGIKV
+747 QVVNLGIKV
-756 GPEEL
+756 APEAL

-784 QMVTTAA
+784 QMAITAA

-800 PLMVGGAALSRTFA
+800 PLMVGGAALSRNFA
-814 DTRIAPEYGGPVL
+814 DSRIAPQYGAPVL
-827 YAKEAMTG
+827 YAKDAMAG
-835 LELANRLSDPVER
+835 LELANRLFDPATR
-848 VALLEEVAERQ
+848 NILLEELAERQ
-859 RVGGVGR
+859 QAAAAGKPTGGAAAPAVAASSAR
-866 VGRVGGVG
+866 SELQ
-874 GVDPTDQSDPTD
+874 DDAPI
-886 PTDPT
+886 
-891 DQLSPPDFEPHV
+891 LSLPDLEKHI
-903 LRDIPLSEISPYLNR
+903 LRDIPLNQVVPFLNR
-918 QMLYTKHLG
+918 QMLYTKHMG
-927 LTGSVEKLLAAG
+927 LIGSVEKLLAAG
-939 DAKAT
+939 DEKALK
-944 RLHETVEAMLE
+944 LHGTVEEMLA
-955 RVGRERLI
+955 RAGREGLI
-963 NPQALYRFYPA
+963 KPQALYRFYPA

-985 PSGSGDEAM
+985 PVAPDSEVM
-994 RFSFPRQAGGER
+994 RISFPRQSTGER

-1013 RPLASGERDSLAL
+1013 RPLAGGVRDNMAM
-1026 FVGSCG
+1026 FVVSCG
-1032 LGIREKAEAMKVAGD
+1032 RGVREKGEEMKSAGD
-1047 YLDSHLLQALALEMA
+1047 YLNSHLLQALALELA

-1071 RIRTSWGIVDDA
+1071 RIRTSWGIIDDP
-1083 ALSMK
+1083 ALGMK
-1088 QIFDA
+1088 QIFNA
-1093 EYQGIRVSF
+1093 EYHGIRVSF

-1113 QKLFQL
+1113 QKLFRL
-1119 LKPEQLGV
+1119 LQPEIISV
-1127 QLTDGDMMDPE
+1127 QLTEGDMMDPE

-1149 GGRYFDVS
+1149 EGRYFDVL

>member
-1 MKNQTILEAL
+1 MNHSLLTAL

-25 LQERQLTADDFGGA
+25 LQSRQLTVDDFGGP

-45 EYLVITRPD
+45 EYLTFTRPD

-60 RAYLAAGADIVESNS
+60 RAYLAAGADIVESNT

-98 AVLIARRACD
+98 AAIIARRACA

-116 RWVAGSMGPTTR
+116 RWAAGSMGPTTR
-128 TISVTGGVTFPQ
+128 TISVTGGVTFDQ
-140 LVEAF
+140 LVQAF

-151 LLAGGVDLLLL
+151 LLAGGIDLLLL

-175 EGIRLAFEVSGQRVP
+175 EGIRLAFEESGQRVP

-196 IEATGTMLAGQGVEA
+196 IEPTGTMLAGQGVEA
-211 LYTSLAHLEDNLGL
+211 LYTSLAHLEESLGL

-260 GLPDENGCYAET
+260 GLPDENGCYAES
-272 PDTLAAKLSRFVDE
+272 PDSLAAKLSRFVDE

-306 ARMVEGKA
+306 AKMVAGRA

-327 GIEAFVVEGDA
+327 GIEALVIEDDA
-338 RPVLVGERINV
+338 RPVLVGERTNV

-360 AEKFEEGS
+360 AERFEEGA

-374 VKCGAQVIDVCVSN
+374 VKGGAQVIDICVAN
-388 PDRDEAADMTQLLA
+388 PDRDEASDMTRILE

-408 RVPVMIDSTD
+408 RAPIMIDSTD
-418 CKVMELA
+418 TKVVELA
-425 LQRLQGKCLINSINL
+425 LQRLQGKCLFNSINL
-440 EDGEGRF
+440 EDGEERF
-447 ASVAALLR
+447 AQVSDLIHR
-455 QYGGAVVVGCI
+455 YGGSVVVGCI
-466 DEDRQNGMAVT
+466 DEDPQHGMAVT
-477 RERKLEIARRSY
+477 RERKLAVAKRSY
-489 HLLTEKYGIR
+489 DLLVNKYGLR

-515 DANYIGSATETI
+515 DAAYIGSAVETI
-527 EGVRLITEAF
+527 EGVRLITEEF
-537 PQCSTILGISNV
+537 PLCSTILGISNV

-555 AGREVLNSVFLHH
+555 AGREVLNAVFIHH
-568 CVKAGLTYAIVNTEK
+568 CVKAGLTYAIVNTEN
-583 LERYATIPAEEL
+583 LERYASIHPEEL
-595 ALAEDMIFW
+595 RLADDLIFW
-604 RGDDPVAAFAAAFR
+604 RGADPVAAFAAAFR
-618 DKKPATHA
+618 DKKPVSHA

-637 PLYIIEGTKNGLTAD
+637 PLYIIDGVKNGLTAD
-652 LDALLLRGDRP
+652 LDAALERGDRP
-663 LEIINGPLMAGM
+663 LDIINGPLMAGM

-690 EVLQSAEAMKAAVTH
+690 EVLQSAEAMKAAVAH
-705 LQPYLEKNET
+705 LQQYLEKGET
-715 SCKGKM
+715 SSKGKM

-747 DVINLGIKV
+747 EVINLGIKV
-756 GPEEL
+756 GPEAL

-784 QMVTTAA
+784 QMITTAA
-791 DLKAAGISV
+791 DLKAAGINV
-800 PLMVGGAALSRTFA
+800 PLMVGGAALSRNFA
-814 DTRIAPEYGGPVL
+814 DSRIAPAYGAPVL
-827 YAKEAMTG
+827 YAKDAMAG
-835 LELANRLSDPVER
+835 LELANRLFDPIERPLLLAELVQRQQTAATGNAAPAAAVPAGGASDVRSTVRYDAP
-848 VALLEEVAERQ
+848 LLPA
-859 RVGGVGR
+859 
-866 VGRVGGVG
+866 
-874 GVDPTDQSDPTD
+874 
-886 PTDPT
+886 
-891 DQLSPPDFEPHV
+891 PDFDSHI
-903 LRDIPLSEISPYLNR
+903 LRDIPLKQVIPYLNR
-918 QMLYTKHLG
+918 QMLYTKHMG
-927 LTGSVEKLLAAG
+927 LIGSVEKLLAAG
-939 DAKAT
+939 DEKALK
-944 RLHETVEAMLE
+944 LHGAVEGMLARAE
-955 RVGRERLI
+955 REGLI
-963 NPQALYRFYPA
+963 RPQALYRFYPA
-974 NSDGND
+974 NSQGND

-985 PSGSGDEAM
+985 PANPEREIERIA
-994 RFSFPRQAGGER
+994 FPRQAAGER

-1013 RPLASGERDSLAL
+1013 RPLSGGVRDNLAL
-1026 FVGSCG
+1026 FVVTCG
-1032 LGIREKAEAMKVAGD
+1032 RGVRTTSEEMKGGGE
-1047 YLDSHLLQALALEMA
+1047 YLDSHLLQALALELA

-1071 RIRTSWGIVDDA
+1071 RVRTSWGIVDDP

-1088 QIFDA
+1088 QLFGA
-1093 EYQGIRVSF
+1093 EYHGIRVSF

-1113 QKLFQL
+1113 QKLFRL
-1119 LKPEQLGV
+1119 LGPESIGV

-1149 GGRYFDVS
+1149 QGRYFDVS